1 MKREYFISY
10 YWVSREC
17 PSTSKGIS
25 NVILTLEKNQ
35 LDGNDIKEIEERVY
49 QLEVTQLKLLIFSH
63 FLYNKENIWIQI

>member
-35 LDGNDIKEIEERVY
+35 LDGNDIKEIEERV
-49 QLEVTQLKLLIFSH
+49 LSTRSH
-63 FLYNKENIWIQI
+63 PAKIINIQPLPIQ